1 MEGWMTE
8 LFRLS
13 AAASWTALA
22 VLVVRLLLKRAPK
35 IYSYLLWLLVFLR
48 AALPVSFS
56 SVFSV
61 QGLGQLGR
69 AALFRIGTMGMRSGG
84 TPDAAGQAVGLAQ
97 IAAALSTETGAGSLP
112 LGRAQGLAK
121 TAADGEGIFF
131 LLGVLWLTGVCL
143 FLLGSLYSFWKLKR
157 TVAFA
162 VRAEEGVYETD
173 RIKTAFVLGI
183 FRPRIYLPKG
193 LSSSDIRLILEHER
207 AHIRRHDHQIKAAS
221 WLILLL
227 HWFNPLLWVSFWLMG
242 RDMEISCDESVLK
255 NLDGQGRA
263 DYGDAL
269 LALAAP
275 ARGLKG
281 TPLAFGE
288 NDVCIRI
295 QNALRYRKAKG
306 SVTAAAVLLVALTA
320 VGCMSDP
327 VQASSERDGARLT
340 MDDAQLAFAREFASA
355 AVNRDADTV
364 YAMLCPKLQERAE
377 EFGIFMQDG
386 VYVMGFSSPFAGED
400 LEVSYM
406 PEDSIQEY
414 RIEYRVTALTSSPE
428 LYMWKGWLTLE
439 PDGETYQV
447 TNWLSRMYTE
457 VAAVDDCI
465 NAYGQG
471 IWDFTAYD
479 LGGQTAGEWLQQRLE
494 EGADPDYYGGF
505 TDPGY
510 ALEKCLH
517 LEGGEVKETAPQK
530 EQGRIRITYGWEY
543 GEAVFEMAQVKE
555 DGVWIPVRL
564 LEISSDR
571 Q

>member
-69 AALFRIGTMGMRSGG
+69 AALFRIGATGMRSGG

-121 TAADGEGIFF
+121 TAADGESIFF
-131 LLGVLWLTGVCL
+131 LLGVLWLVGVCL

-162 VRAEEGVYETD
+162 VRVEDGVYETD
-173 RIKTAFVLGI
+173 RIKTAFVLGF

-193 LSSSDIRLILEHER
+193 LSPSDVRLILEHER
-207 AHIRRHDHQIKAAS
+207 AHIRRHDHQIKAAA

-255 NLDGQGRA
+255 NLNGQGRA

-288 NDVCIRI
+288 NDVYIRI

-327 VQASSERDGARLT
+327 VQASSERDGVKLT
-340 MDDAQLAFAREFASA
+340 KDDAQLAFAREFASA

-364 YAMLCPKLQERAE
+364 YAMLAPKLQERAE

-386 VYVMGFSSPFAGED
+386 VRVMGFSSPFAGED

-530 EQGRIRITYGWEY
+530 GQSRIRITYGWEY

-555 DGVWIPVRL
+555 DGVWVPVRL